1 MISLLSAHAVQ
12 MHAHTLPR
20 VAASA
25 VTFSFDQFLARRQGI
40 YRHPRPGLQPRR
52 PGLFVIGAMKSGTTY
67 LNKLLGAH
75 PEIFMCAPE
84 EPSYFVEPKQLRTL
98 WREAWD
104 EGFWR
109 SEDHYLKLF
118 HSAGDAIH
126 LGESS
131 TNYTKRPLV
140 DGVPER
146 IHAFNP
152 DARFIYLM
160 RDPIERTISHY
171 WHMVRH
177 HTERRSMLEAIK
189 SDLQY
194 LDVSHYAMQ
203 LAPYIDQFGPDRVAI
218 LSFEQ
223 LTQDP
228 LGAMRPLYE
237 WLDVDATLANAT
249 CFNAAENVTPDVVRM
264 AAWHGVL
271 RQMRHSRPF
280 QFLMPRLPHGLREQ
294 AMRLATRQIDR
305 HAFDISEVVEF
316 LRPIQL
322 RQTEAL
328 ARLVG
333 REFPEWTTLYAN
345 AALPSLQVRRD
356 AACMVT

>member
-1 MISLLSAHAVQ
+1 MITLLSAQ
-12 MHAHTLPR
+12 GIDMDTSLLPR
-20 VAASA
+20 AAAAPFSYDRFLAAS
-25 VTFSFDQFLARRQGI
+25 QGR
-40 YRHPRPGLQPRR
+40 YRHQGYGLPPRK

-75 PEIFMCAPE
+75 PEILMCEPE
-84 EPSYFVEPKQLRTL
+84 EPSYFVDPKQLRSL
-98 WREAWD
+98 WPDAWD
-104 EGFWR
+104 EGLWR
-109 SEDHYLKLF
+109 SEDNYLRLF
-118 HSAGDAIH
+118 CGNQNAIH

-146 IHAFNP
+146 IQHFNA

-177 HTERRSMLEAIK
+177 HAERRPLLEAIK
-189 SDLQY
+189 AEPQY

-203 LAPYIDQFGPDRVAI
+203 LTPYLDQFGPDRVAV

-223 LTQDP
+223 LVQNP
-228 LGAMRPLYE
+228 AKAMHPLYD
-237 WLDVDATLANAT
+237 WLGVDAALADASRFET
-249 CFNAAENVTPDVVRM
+249 AENVTPDVVRV

-271 RQMRHSRPF
+271 HRLRRTQPAR
-280 QFLMPRLPHGLREQ
+280 FLTPHLPAGLRER
-294 AMRLATRQIDR
+294 ALRLATRQVARRSLDC
-305 HAFDISEVVEF
+305 SEAAEY

-328 ARLVG
+328 SRLVG
-333 REFPEWTTLYAN
+333 RAFPEWSTLYRNPPSARVEQ
-345 AALPSLQVRRD
+345 AALHES
-356 AACMVT
+356 